1 MMRCTCRSGTPVT
14 EAASFAVMSVIALVA
29 KLKSFQIVGN
39 IYLPHTI
46 RQCAGLPG
54 RYPEFGSPGVSI
66 PPDTGWSD
74 VAGGRSLFPAAR
86 AVRDS

>member
-1 MMRCTCRSGTPVT
+1 MQF
-14 EAASFAVMSVIALVA
+14 ASALDC
-29 KLKSFQIVGN
+29 Q
-39 IYLPHTI
+39 
-46 RQCAGLPG
+46 G

-66 PPDTGWSD
+66 PPDTGWGD